1 MRTFLGSLLV
11 LLSLIA
17 YPAATAQE
25 EVLQLYAE
33 AITPNGTAFSRL
45 YRLTF
50 NKADLA
56 KPLRLSTL
64 PKPEPAGAAKV
75 RLFYFNDLHGKVVIP
90 NSRRGDTYVFAQMMR
105 LVNNA
110 RKQQDASVLFLS
122 AGDDHTGEVY
132 DELLGSDAASFQLS
146 LPYHVYSR
154 AGLDAA
160 VMGNHELDRGLA
172 VFKQKIQQNAS
183 FPVLAANIAGSKV
196 LSYPDVV
203 PAVLGEVAG
212 FRVAIIGLTSV
223 VDTKQQADDPGFVV
237 QAALPALE
245 RVVKPLIAHTDL
257 VIVLSHLGYQQ
268 QGIWGDA
275 DLAAELSKLP
285 VPAIVVGGHS
295 HSVLNAAGLA
305 AEHIYQGVPVLQ
317 AGSWGH
323 YLGELTFTLQRQD
336 TTSKAALTLMS
347 NQLHTIEPHLSGGE
361 AVDEPFQ
368 QQVIAPVLA
377 RFAGL
382 LEEVITTVADNQ
394 QLSSAI
400 ALQQRYIGETVVANL
415 LTDAVFSRQKAF
427 SNNAIDAVAINAS
440 GIIGGF
446 APAQPLRFKDMF
458 AIMPYADE
466 LVVVEFTKAQL
477 QQFLDSNAK
486 RIIRPAEQADYDLSS
501 FVNRGFLHFSASLR
515 YQIVFT
521 DDVNTAHATQIS
533 INGKPLESFAAD
545 QVFRIAMG
553 DYISSGN
560 QGWRGLAIGS
570 GLPETLK
577 GFDITALPSTA
588 SGHLLRNEIIQAL
601 RNNAT
606 ANAKPDSRLEV
617 GARLGVGSG
626 LAWGGVRSCFLP
638 EGK

>member
-1 MRTFLGSLLV
+1 MRKLLGSLLV
-11 LLSLIA
+11 FLSLLA
-17 YPAATAQE
+17 YPATAVQE
-25 EVLQLYAE
+25 EVLPLYAE

-56 KPLRLSTL
+56 KPLLLSTL
-64 PKPEPAGAAKV
+64 IKPEPVGAAKV

-90 NSRRGDTYVFAQMMR
+90 NSRRGDTYVFAQMMH

-196 LSYPDVV
+196 LSYPDVL

-212 FRVAIIGLTSV
+212 FRVAIIGLTSA
-223 VDTKQQADDPGFVV
+223 VDTKPQAEDPDFRV
-237 QAALPALE
+237 QAALPALT
-245 RVVKPLIAHTDL
+245 RLLKPLVAHTDL

-268 QGIWGDA
+268 QGIWDDA
-275 DLAAELSKLP
+275 DLAAELSQLP

-295 HSVLNAAGLA
+295 HSVLHREGLV
-305 AEHIYQGVPVLQ
+305 AEHIYDGVPALQ
-317 AGSWGH
+317 AGSWGN
-323 YLGELTFTLQRQD
+323 YLGELTFTLKRQAA
-336 TTSKAALTLMS
+336 TKKTALTLMS
-347 NQLHTIEPHLSGGE
+347 NQLHTIEPHVNSGE
-361 AVDEPFQ
+361 VVDEQFQ
-368 QQVIAPVLA
+368 QQVIAPALA

-382 LEEVITTVADNQ
+382 LEEVITKVAANQ

-400 ALQQRYIGETVVANL
+400 ALQQRYLDETVVANL

-446 APAQPLRFKDMF
+446 APAQSLRFKDMF

-466 LVVVEFTKAQL
+466 LVVVEFTKTQL

-486 RIIRPAEQADYDLSS
+486 RIIRPEEQAEYDLSS

-521 DDVNTAHATQIS
+521 DDVNKAHATQITVK
-533 INGKPLESFAAD
+533 GKPLESFAAD

-577 GFDITALPSTA
+577 GFDITALPGTA
-588 SGHLLRNEIIQAL
+588 SGHLLRNEIIQTL
-601 RNNAT
+601 RNKA
-606 ANAKPDSRLEV
+606 AVDAALDGRLV
-617 GARLGVGSG
+617 
-626 LAWGGVRSCFLP
+626 VR
-638 EGK
+638 K